1 MSSDY
6 LNYSE
11 NLAFPPQ
18 QKTQAAVI
26 KVFNCG
32 EAAVAKSNH
41 ELTLEK
47 KLAIA
52 IEGINSAAAFLACE
66 DGGYKPCEFVEFQ
79 KAYRKN
85 PERML
90 FKIKNVSVINGK
102 DTDLHIDEYV
112 YDIELGERVR

>member
-18 QKTQAAVI
+18 QKTQAAAI

-32 EAAVAKSNH
+32 EAAVTKSNR
-41 ELTLEK
+41 EFTLEK

-52 IEGINSAAAFLACE
+52 IEGINSAAAFLACMDDLSE
-66 DGGYKPCEFVEFQ
+66 ISGTCNEQAALNELN
-79 KAYRKN
+79 KA
-85 PERML
+85 L
-90 FKIKNVSVINGK
+90 DKIKESKV
-102 DTDLHIDEYV
+102 
-112 YDIELGERVR
+112 